1 MQMRIAQIA
10 PLYEAVPPRLYGG
23 TERIVAHL
31 TDALVDLGH
40 DVTLFATA
48 DAHTRARLVPV
59 RDQAIRLDP
68 APLKS
73 DLAAHL
79 SMLHEVR
86 RRRDDFDILHFHVD
100 MLHFPLFEDCA
111 ARTLTTLHGRL
122 DLKDLAETY
131 RCWPRFPMVSI
142 SDSQRRPL
150 RFANWIGTVY
160 HGMPESLF
168 TFAPKARGG
177 YLAFLGRISPEK
189 RPDRAI
195 AIAKATGIPL
205 RIAAKVDAADRAYF
219 RDEIKPL
226 LNDPLIEYVG
236 EIGDAEKS
244 RFLGD
249 ALALLF
255 PIDWPEPFGLVMI
268 EAMACGTPVIAW
280 GCGSVPEVVD
290 DGVTGRVVHSQG
302 EAMSA
307 VAEVAG
313 NGRRRIRD
321 TFERRFSAQTM
332 ARGYESLYQ
341 RAHQQDDALSRRMA

>member
-1 MQMRIAQIA
+1 
-10 PLYEAVPPRLYGG
+10 
-23 TERIVAHL
+23 
-31 TDALVDLGH
+31 
-40 DVTLFATA
+40 
-48 DAHTRARLVPV
+48 
-59 RDQAIRLDP
+59 
-68 APLKS
+68 
-73 DLAAHL
+73 
-79 SMLHEVR
+79 
-86 RRRDDFDILHFHVD
+86 
-100 MLHFPLFEDCA
+100 
-111 ARTLTTLHGRL
+111 
-122 DLKDLAETY
+122 
-131 RCWPRFPMVSI
+131 
-142 SDSQRRPL
+142 
-150 RFANWIGTVY
+150 
-160 HGMPESLF
+160 MPESLL
-168 TFAPKARGG
+168 TFSPTARGG
-177 YLAFLGRISPEK
+177 YLAYLGRISPEK

-226 LNDPLIEYVG
+226 LDDPLIEFVG

-280 GCGSVPEVVD
+280 GCGSVPEVVE
-290 DGVTGRVVHSQG
+290 DGVTGRVVYSQG

-313 NGRRRIRD
+313 YDRRSIRD
-321 TFERRFSAQTM
+321 TFERRFSAQVM
-332 ARGYESLYQ
+332 ARGYESLYR

>member
-1 MQMRIAQIA
+1 MRIAQVA
-10 PLYEAVPPRLYGG
+10 PLYEAVPPKLYGG
-23 TERIVAHL
+23 TERIVAFL
-31 TDALVDLGH
+31 ADALVDLGH
-40 DVTLFATA
+40 DVTLFASGDSETSA
-48 DAHTRARLVPV
+48 ILAPM

-68 APLKS
+68 EPLKS

-79 SMLHEVR
+79 SMLHEVHR
-86 RRRDDFDILHFHVD
+86 RSAEFDVVHFHVD
-100 MLHFPLFEDCA
+100 LLQFPLFADMA

-122 DLKDLAETY
+122 DLKDLPEAY
-131 RCWPRFPMVSI
+131 RCWPGFPLVSI
-142 SDSQRRPL
+142 SDHQRRPL
-150 RFANWIGTVY
+150 RFGNWAGTVH
-160 HGMPESLF
+160 HGLPS
-168 TFAPKARGG
+168 ARYAFSPRASGG

-195 AIAKATGIPL
+195 AIAKAAGLPL
-205 RIAAKVDAADRAYF
+205 KIAAKVDQADAAYF

-226 LNDPLIEYVG
+226 LDDPAIEFIG
-236 EIGDAEKS
+236 EIGDMEKS
-244 RFLGD
+244 AFLGD
-249 ALALLF
+249 ATALLF

-280 GCGSVPEVVD
+280 GCGSVPEVID
-290 DGVTGRVVHSQG
+290 DGVTGRVVYSQG

-313 NGRRRIRD
+313 FDRRRIRD

-332 ARGYESLYQ
+332 ARGYEALYK